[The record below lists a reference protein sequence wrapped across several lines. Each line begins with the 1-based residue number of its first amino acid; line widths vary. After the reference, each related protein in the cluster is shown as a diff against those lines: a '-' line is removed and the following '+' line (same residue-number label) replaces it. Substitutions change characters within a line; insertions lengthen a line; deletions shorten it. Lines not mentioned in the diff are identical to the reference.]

1 MTWQMSG
8 WDIHQLKCFFHCDK
22 SRYIGQDDS
31 GDAREK
37 INSMELVI
45 KENKERKS
53 KFLDQ
58 IAYITRKQENIR
70 RCFYGLVTLLTGQD
84 VTNKPLHSMLEIC
97 FKEVKKLIDK
107 IGDGR
112 VDLLMDQME
121 EDGYK
126 IDSEDGD
133 TFKVEEEQRRKK
145 KEEAESAEAV
155 EDEEV
160 IYLIN
165 SVGFACDVG
174 ILISGSNKSFTKTP
188 GRRYG
193 ER

>member
-1 MTWQMSG
+1 
-8 WDIHQLKCFFHCDK
+8 
-22 SRYIGQDDS
+22 
-31 GDAREK
+31 
-37 INSMELVI
+37 MELVI